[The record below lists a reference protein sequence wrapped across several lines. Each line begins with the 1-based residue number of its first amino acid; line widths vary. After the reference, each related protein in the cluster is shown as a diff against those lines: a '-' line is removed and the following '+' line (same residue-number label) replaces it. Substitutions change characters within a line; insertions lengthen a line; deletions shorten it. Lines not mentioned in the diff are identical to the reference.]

1 VSKQP
6 IAVRFAEET
15 AEHEMTILHADG
27 LHRHVAFRNPKRA
40 WNLWFDLITVPGA
53 LIFQGDGD
61 SYVFQRDTDMFE
73 FFRTSAYKGRPELH
87 YWAEKLTSGRGS
99 VKSYRQER
107 LAENV
112 TRAVAEY
119 YEDTTVPAGLMDQVR
134 KHVLDKLCGD
144 QSLDLRVVDRFS
156 FYKNEDDRYDFDVQP
171 DFVFQ
176 DAWEWSI
183 RDYDW
188 WFEWACQAIVWG
200 IAQYDAHTPT
210 PRTITTA
217 TPRRR
222 RDARRL
228 KCAPL
233 ALTAEEKAAAEPA
246 TATSSGNPY
255 ASLDENAA
263 MPQRVVDVHLPEPT
277 EVPA

>member
-1 VSKQP
+1 MSNQP
-6 IAVRFAEET
+6 IAIRFAEET
-15 AEHEMTILHADG
+15 AEHEMTIVHDDC
-27 LHRHVAFRNPKRA
+27 LHRHVAFRNAKRA

-61 SYVFQRDTDMFE
+61 SYVFQRDTDMFD

-87 YWAEKLTSGRGS
+87 YWAEKLTSGRES
-99 VKSYRQER
+99 VKTYRQEL

-112 TRAVAEY
+112 TRAVTEY
-119 YEDTTVPAGLMDQVR
+119 YEDTSVPDGLMDQVR
-134 KHVLDKLCGD
+134 EHVLDKLCGD
-144 QSLDLRVVDRFS
+144 QSLDLRVVDKFS
-156 FYKNEDDRYDFDVQP
+156 FYKDEDDRYDFDVEP
-171 DFVFQ
+171 DFVFH
-176 DAWEWSI
+176 DPWEWPI

-200 IAQYDAHTPT
+200 IAQYDAHTPA

-222 RDARRL
+222 RDARKL
-228 KCAPL
+228 QCTPL
-233 ALTAEEKAAAEPA
+233 ALTTDEQAAAVQP
-246 TATSSGNPY
+246 SRNPH
-255 ASLDENAA
+255 ANENAA
-263 MPQRVVDVHLPEPT
+263 IPPRIVDVHLPEPT